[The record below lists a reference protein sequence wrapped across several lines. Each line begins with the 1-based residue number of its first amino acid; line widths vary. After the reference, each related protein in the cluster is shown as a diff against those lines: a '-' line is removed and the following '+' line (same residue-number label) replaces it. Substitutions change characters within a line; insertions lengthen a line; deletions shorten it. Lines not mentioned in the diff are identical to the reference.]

1 MTQQPI
7 KRRNPFE
14 RAVEEK
20 PAPKPAAVVLEPED
34 AVEDDTFIEEEPV
47 IVKPVRQQPAP
58 RQQRTTPRQQYY
70 VPEEVRREKYTS
82 TMEVNL
88 KRQIKIVCATRGI
101 MFAKFVEDA
110 CKEKLAREGSK

>member
-14 RAVEEK
+14 RTVEEK
-20 PAPKPAAVVLEPED
+20 PATKSATVVLETED
-34 AVEDDTFIEEEPV
+34 TVEDDAFVEEEPV
-47 IVKPVRQQPAP
+47 IVKPVRQQPTP
-58 RQQRTTPRQQYY
+58 KQQRATPRQQYY
-70 VPEEVRREKYTS
+70 IPEEVRREKYTS

-110 CKEKLAREGSK
+110 CKEKLAREGIK